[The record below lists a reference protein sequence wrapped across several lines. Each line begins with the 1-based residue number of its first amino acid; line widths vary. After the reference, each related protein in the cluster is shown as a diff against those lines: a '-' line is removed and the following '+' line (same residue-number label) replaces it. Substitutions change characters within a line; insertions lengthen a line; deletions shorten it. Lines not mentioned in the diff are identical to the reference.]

1 MKNCMVRKFSCCFVS
16 NISILLFLQL
26 LFLIAFPIKSFCQ
39 EAQQKTTSEQKS
51 DKIGNLTIL
60 SESNLSYP
68 LIKIARLYSQI
79 SKSIVSV
86 DFGDSAD
93 LIKNI
98 EDGEPA
104 DIFISPHPD
113 WLESLKR
120 RGLVD
125 IYNIVNVV
133 KDRLVL
139 ITAKNNSNINISK
152 LSSNLSNKDLFKE
165 IQNQNFTFIID
176 QKNTSIKR
184 YVDSL
189 LKEAEVSNKIILYK
203 NNSDKQAVA
212 NLIAKNDKYC
222 GIILESEARN
232 YDNINILKVINSE
245 EIHYQGLVIT
255 GNNMAQARNFLEFI
269 TSNQAKEIFSQ
280 NGFVID

>member
-1 MKNCMVRKFSCCFVS
+1 MVRKFSCCFVS